1 VAEAIGIDWA
11 DEKKTTNVRR
21 WLTRLVALGLVD
33 RFTVGGIGT
42 FKAKP

>member
-11 DEKKTTNVRR
+11 DEKKSQNVRR
-21 WLTRLVALGLVD
+21 WLNRLVALGLVD
-33 RFTVGGIGT
+33 RFSSGREGT